1 MSDDQDTPR
10 QHNARKADA
19 RRLQACYPGLRYT
32 DAYAAST
39 PKARTWRK
47 FEESGGYP
55 SVASC
60 ARYVAE
66 AAALLAAASQDC
78 GEPADRDR
86 LAEGS
91 YFANWLATRLFE
103 LAAFVEMVRVCSPLI
118 PDDGF
123 ESSPLPGLPGPL
135 RTHTG
140 LHDVIAMLTVA
151 SSCASIAEGTPGA
164 PAEVQAAAQHVHA
177 LQAWISPASAGG
189 DPR

>member
-1 MSDDQDTPR
+1 MSDGQDTPR
-10 QHNARKADA
+10 RHNARKADA
-19 RRLQACYPGLRYT
+19 RRLQRRYPGLRYT

-39 PKARTWRK
+39 PEARTWRK

-55 SVASC
+55 SVACC
-60 ARYVAE
+60 ASYVAE
-66 AAALLAAASQDC
+66 AAALLAAAAQDC

-86 LAEGS
+86 RAEGS
-91 YFANWLATRLFE
+91 YFAHWLAMRLFE
-103 LAAFVEMVRVCSPLI
+103 VAAFVELVRVCSPLI

-123 ESSPLPGLPGPL
+123 QPSPLPGRPGPL

-140 LHDVIAMLTVA
+140 LRDVIAMLTD
-151 SSCASIAEGTPGA
+151 ASIYASMAEGTPGA

-177 LQAWISPASAGG
+177 LRAWSSPSPAGG